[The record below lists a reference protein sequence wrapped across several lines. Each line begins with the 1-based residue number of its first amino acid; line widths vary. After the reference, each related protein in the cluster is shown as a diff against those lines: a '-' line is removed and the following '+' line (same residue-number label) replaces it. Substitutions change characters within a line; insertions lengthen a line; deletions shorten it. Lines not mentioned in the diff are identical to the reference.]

1 MRLKPT
7 AKKTVGG
14 TTSRSSL
21 IRNAERPDLDINRFV
36 RAFTADTRG
45 VTQLTI
51 AHPKS
56 QEEFHRDDFT
66 RSLQT
71 DLGRWSN
78 DDISNGYR
86 LAARQWQEAEILL
99 TLRVTIR
106 VIFAPFRPALINLR
120 SYIQWPDGRALGKL
134 VYRLAC
140 NDDVVAFK
148 MGRGKAVRA
157 GLAVRGRISRSIRNR
172 RATQPPAHFQ
182 RHPLGRG
189 DPGQD
194 CEER

>member
-1 MRLKPT
+1 MPIINQPSPAPRIPSAFGL
-7 AKKTVGG
+7 G
-14 TTSRSSL
+14 
-21 IRNAERPDLDINRFV
+21 DINPQCV
-36 RAFTADTRG
+36 PLSG
-45 VTQLTI
+45 
-51 AHPKS
+51 
-56 QEEFHRDDFT
+56 EFR
-66 RSLQT
+66 QT

>member
-7 AKKTVGG
+7 AKKIVGG

-120 SYIQWPDGRALGKL
+120 SYIHWPDGRALGKL
-134 VYRLAC
+134 VQPMMSRTVHPDFTPVSGAY
-140 NDDVVAFK
+140 
-148 MGRGKAVRA
+148 AVRRI
-157 GLAVRGRISRSIRNR
+157 VPTFRSPHGRDI
-172 RATQPPAHFQ
+172 
-182 RHPLGRG
+182 
-189 DPGQD
+189 
-194 CEER
+194 